1 MQNFVNKACIYGFL
15 NKIIYGQLTLIW
27 LAVITNFN
35 LIKFILLIS
44 SVIFLLCCQNWRDN
58 QLDKPG
64 IPPVFQTF

>member
-1 MQNFVNKACIYGFL
+1 MQNFVNKACIYVFL

-44 SVIFLLCCQNWRDN
+44 SVIFLLCCQN
-58 QLDKPG
+58 
-64 IPPVFQTF
+64 